1 MALRKRNQKPAPA
14 GAASAPQTAP
24 PQPYGELMRFASL
37 CPAQGRLYETLREAV
52 PLIDAAIVKL
62 IRLTGGFT
70 VACADKRAQGV
81 LDSFLANVPVG
92 GFQTGMD
99 AFLSTYLDQLL
110 TFGTAVGEM
119 VPLGGG
125 RMALYN
131 APLDA
136 LELRRG
142 KNELQTVVCRRGP
155 GAQAAPVAHPE
166 RILLSVLN
174 PRAGQLGG
182 NSLLQ
187 GLPFISKILLQI
199 YQTIGL
205 NWERVGNVRFA
216 VTYKPQND
224 AMDRAFAK
232 ERAMQVAKEW
242 GEAMNGSGRV
252 KDFIAVGD
260 VDIRVI
266 GADNQILDSE
276 IPVRQMLEQIVAKTG
291 LPPFLLGLHWSSTER
306 MSAQQA
312 DVLTSELESYRR
324 ILTPVVEAVCR
335 ACLRLNGLLSGFEVR
350 WNDITLQDEVEL
362 GRARLYHA
370 QAAALEAKRQT
381 GKEPEPNGAN
391 ANHQRRI
398 PTA

>member
-1 MALRKRNQKPAPA
+1 MAFRKQKQKPAPA
-14 GAASAPQTAP
+14 GAASVPQTAP
-24 PQPYGELMRFASL
+24 PQPYGELMRYTPL
-37 CPAQGRLYETLREAV
+37 CPAQGRLYEMLREAV

-70 VACADKRAQGV
+70 VTCADKNAQSM
-81 LDSFLANVPVG
+81 LDSFLAGVPVG
-92 GFQTGMD
+92 GCQMGME
-99 AFLSTYLDQLL
+99 AFLNTYFDQLL

-119 VPLGGG
+119 APLGGG
-125 RMALYN
+125 QMALYN

-142 KNELQTVVCRRGP
+142 KNALQTIVCRRAA
-155 GAQAAPVAHPE
+155 GAQAEPLPHPE
-166 RILLSVLN
+166 RVLLSVLN

-187 GLPFISKILLQI
+187 GLPFVSKILLQI

-216 VTYKPQND
+216 VTYKPHND

-232 ERAMQVAKEW
+232 ERALQVAKEW
-242 GEAMNGSGRV
+242 GEAMNGGGPV
-252 KDFIAVGD
+252 KDFVAVGD

-276 IPVRQMLEQIVAKTG
+276 IPVRQMLEQVVAKTG

-324 ILTPVVEAVCR
+324 ILTPVIETVCQTF
-335 ACLRLNGLLSGFEVR
+335 LRLNGSLSGVQVL
-350 WNDITLQDEVEL
+350 WDDITLQDEVEL
-362 GRARLYHA
+362 SRARLYHA
-370 QAAALEAKRQT
+370 QAAALEAKQKT
-381 GKEPEPNGAN
+381 GKELTRNEPNAN
-391 ANHQRRI
+391 R
-398 PTA
+398 

>member
-1 MALRKRNQKPAPA
+1 MPFRKRKATPSPA
-14 GAASAPQTAP
+14 GAACVPQTAS
-24 PQPYGELMRFASL
+24 PQPFGELMRYSPLF
-37 CPAQGRLYETLREAV
+37 PAEGRLYEKLREAV

-70 VACADKRAQGV
+70 VACADKKVQKI
-81 LDSFLANVPVG
+81 LDAFLSNVPVG
-92 GFQTGMD
+92 GCQKGME
-99 AFLSTYLDQLL
+99 AFLNTYFDQLL

-125 RMALYN
+125 QMALYN

-142 KNELQTVVCRRGP
+142 KSALQTVVCRRGP
-155 GAQAAPVAHPE
+155 GALATPAPHPE

-216 VTYKPQND
+216 VTYKPHND

-232 ERAMQVAKEW
+232 ERALQVAKEW
-242 GEAMNGSGRV
+242 GEAMNSGGRI
-252 KDFIAVGD
+252 KDFVAVGD

-276 IPVRQMLEQIVAKTG
+276 VPVRQMLEQIVAKTG

-306 MSAQQA
+306 MSSQQA

-324 ILTPVVEAVCR
+324 ILTPVIETVCR
-335 ACLRLNGLLSGFEVR
+335 TFLRLNGHLSGCQVI
-350 WNDITLQDEVEL
+350 WDDITLQDEVEL
-362 GRARLYHA
+362 GRAHLYHA
-370 QAAALEAKRQT
+370 QAAELESRQKS
-381 GKEPEPNGAN
+381 GKEHKEDETSDNL
-391 ANHQRRI
+391 
-398 PTA
+398 